1 MPTEAE
7 ELQAK
12 EFLKRA
18 EVRTMK
24 KDLSIIR
31 ESDALRER
39 DKIAKI
45 KTLDEQLE
53 EFKKANEAAI
63 LAKQQEQAEKTQREE
78 VLQQGQTEERL
89 AATQLKDFATE
100 EERQQIFLL
109 ESQRFDFEKQIDAI
123 DKDKDPA
130 LKLEKNQLLL
140 KQRDW
145 QTKLNSILLDEKKLE
160 DEEKAVTEKSQ
171 TTNIASQRKGLE
183 ERKWDLEK
191 ETQEIEKKRWA
202 IEKEIEDIENK
213 VTEINKSSDMLV
225 TEKNGLR
232 DKVLGVDKS
241 LRDIYSV
248 IIAREEAKRQGKAAE
263 EVARK
268 EELEKARAE
277 ERQKVQREQWSG
289 ISAKRQSPEDGY
301 LSKAPEV
308 VKKRILES
316 AQGEEERRQQFL
328 QDVESWSQDKRDEV
342 SQTVSPVERASMNE
356 APVAPQK
363 KIN

>member
-24 KDLSIIR
+24 KDLSKTR
-31 ESDALRER
+31 ESDALKER
-39 DKIAKI
+39 DKIASI

-53 EFKKANEAAI
+53 EFRKANEAAI
-63 LAKQQEQAEKTQREE
+63 LAKQQEQQEKTQREA
-78 VLQQGQTEERL
+78 VLQKNVSEER
-89 AATQLKDFATE
+89 AAESELKNSATE
-100 EERQQIFLL
+100 EERQKIFLL
-109 ESQRFDFEKQIDAI
+109 ESERFNLEKQIDAI
-123 DKDKDPA
+123 DKEKDPA

-140 KQRDW
+140 KQREW
-145 QTKLNSILLDEKKLE
+145 QNKLNAVSGDEKKLE
-160 DEEKAVTEKSQ
+160 DEEKAITEKSQ

-191 ETQEIEKKRWA
+191 EIQEVEKRRWA
-202 IEKEIEDIENK
+202 IEKEIKDIEDK
-213 VTEINKSSDMLV
+213 VAEINKSSDLLV

-232 DKVLGVDKS
+232 DKVLGIDKS

-248 IIAREEAKRQGKAAE
+248 VVAREEEKRRGQAAE

-268 EELEKARAE
+268 EELAKAQLQQK
-277 ERQKVQREQWSG
+277 ERVQREQWSG
-289 ISAKRQSPEDGY
+289 VSIKKQDDGY
-301 LSKAPEV
+301 LSKAPEA

-316 AQGEEERRQQFL
+316 AEDEEKKRQQFL
-328 QDVESWSQDKRDEV
+328 QDVQNWTEDKNKEV
-342 SQTVSPVERASMNE
+342 SPSVSPVERASIEM
-356 APVAPQK
+356 PPPPPQK
-363 KIN
+363 KN